1 MEQRPPLAP
10 LETAGQLAPVGSAP
24 AAAAPLADWA
34 PRAARLGVYVHVPFC
49 AKRCGY
55 CAFNTAPYLEAA
67 VPRFLHAL
75 EAEIAL
81 AGAAPWAGGVRART
95 VFLGGGTPS
104 LLAPAELA
112 RILDALRARFP
123 LEEGPRSRWSA
134 IRKVSRASAS
144 RAIARRG

>member
-1 MEQRPPLAP
+1 
-10 LETAGQLAPVGSAP
+10 
-24 AAAAPLADWA
+24 
-34 PRAARLGVYVHVPFC
+34 VPFC

-67 VPRFLHAL
+67 VPRFLRAI

-81 AGAAPWAGGVRART
+81 AGAAPWARGVRAAS
-95 VFLGGGTPS
+95 VFFGGGTPS

-112 RILDALRARFP
+112 GILDALRAHFP
-123 LEEGPRSRWSA
+123 LEAGAEVTWSA
-134 IRKVSRASAS
+134 TRRASRAIAW